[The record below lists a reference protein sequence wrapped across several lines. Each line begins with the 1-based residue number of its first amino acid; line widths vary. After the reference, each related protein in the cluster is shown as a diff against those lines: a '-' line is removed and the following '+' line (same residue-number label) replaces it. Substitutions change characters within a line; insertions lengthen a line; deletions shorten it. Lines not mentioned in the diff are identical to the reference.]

1 MEKKKL
7 KLTISGSSKKT
18 INNFELAK
26 SQGKNS
32 VVIEKKILDLDQNL
46 LILETPI
53 REIHLANLKLISFL
67 EIIQFQNHPQPMTL
81 KREN

>member
-18 INNFELAK
+18 INNIELAK

-32 VVIEKKILDLDQNL
+32 VVIEKKIIGLDQNHL
-46 LILETPI
+46 FQKIPI
-53 REIHLANLKLISFL
+53 KKIYITNLKLILFQ
-67 EIIQFQNHPQPMTL
+67 EIL
-81 KREN
+81 